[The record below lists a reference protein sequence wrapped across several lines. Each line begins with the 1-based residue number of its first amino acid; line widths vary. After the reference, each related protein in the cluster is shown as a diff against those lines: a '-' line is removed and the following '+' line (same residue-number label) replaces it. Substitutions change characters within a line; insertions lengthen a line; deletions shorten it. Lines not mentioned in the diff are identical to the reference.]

1 MKTKIVS
8 KKNGSGK
15 IKPAL
20 SDEEKLWRQEMTDLR
35 RTSIRLWQETQL
47 LESFHCLDLKGEID
61 FYEEKNRFEIQVI
74 KIALF
79 QTGGSQTRAAK
90 LLGTT
95 LSSLN
100 NKIKRYKIAVNQTFN
115 KIGSAS

>member
-1 MKTKIVS
+1 MS
-8 KKNGSGK
+8 KKNGAGK
-15 IKPAL
+15 INSEL
-20 SDEEKLWRQEMTDLR
+20 SDEEKLWRQEMTNLR
-35 RTSIRLWQETQL
+35 RTSIALWQETGL
-47 LESFHCLDLKGEID
+47 LESFHCFDLKGEID
-61 FYEEKNRFEIQVI
+61 FYEEKKRFEIQVI

-115 KIGSAS
+115 RISSMS